1 MFFLLCDGMGSG
13 PEARD
18 ESRRAAGLIES
29 FLRAGMEPE
38 PALETVAAALALRG
52 AGSTTVDLLAVDLF
66 TGRCRVCKQGA
77 APTYLRRVRQIRCAA
92 GTSLPAGTTAG
103 EGSRADVH
111 QFKGAAGDWIVLMT
125 DGVLCGRDDGWVR
138 DLLVG
143 YEGESPGDL
152 AGRLI
157 G

>member
-1 MFFLLCDGMGSG
+1 M
-13 PEARD
+13 
-18 ESRRAAGLIES
+18 
-29 FLRAGMEPE
+29 
-38 PALETVAAALALRG
+38 
-52 AGSTTVDLLAVDLF
+52 DLLAVDLF

-138 DLLVG
+138 DLLAG

-157 G
+157 GQAEQRHAREDDATVIAVHLERAREPRPHRAPS